1 VGQGRSTTRYAL
13 AALLVTLC
21 GPAAALQFTLPGN
34 ARQTA
39 SRDSTLELVS
49 VAVGPYANGALPTRQ
64 AEGPVL
70 RRAYR
75 VPSPGLTPLQIL
87 APLRAQLDAA
97 GYEILLDCDED
108 LCGGFDFRFAIDV
121 LPAPNMYVNIRAYHF
136 LSALHP
142 ETGGLV
148 SLVASA
154 ATGAGYLQIVQ
165 VGTQDAPGVPT
176 PASPTASAPAVDPAP
191 VQAATPGAADTH
203 LQTALLQT
211 GAAVLH
217 GIDFAVGTT
226 TLSRPDAPELAE
238 LAALLQAR
246 PGLQIAVVG
255 HTDTVGGLDANIN
268 VSRAR
273 ARAVRDALI
282 NTHGSPGNRI
292 EAEGMG
298 YLSPIAT
305 NLTAEGRATNRR
317 VEVIVVRE
325 GE

>member
-1 VGQGRSTTRYAL
+1 MGQGRSTRYML
-13 AALLVTLC
+13 AFVLAGMC
-21 GPAAALQFTLPGN
+21 GPATALQLTLPTN
-34 ARQTA
+34 ARATA
-39 SRDSTLELVS
+39 ARDSTLELVS
-49 VAVGPYANGALPTRQ
+49 IAVGPFADGALPTRQ
-64 AEGPVL
+64 VEGAVL

-75 VPSPGLTPLQIL
+75 LPSPGLTPLQIL

-97 GYEILLDCDED
+97 GYDILLDCDED

-121 LPAPNMYVNIRAYHF
+121 LPAPNMYINIRAFHF
-136 LSALHP
+136 LSAQHP
-142 ETGGLV
+142 ETGGMV

-154 ATGAGYLQIVQ
+154 AAGAGYLQIVQ
-165 VGTQDAPGVPT
+165 VGPQDAPDAPVTTANPAPASTPTTVATAT
-176 PASPTASAPAVDPAP
+176 PAPTVGETD
-191 VQAATPGAADTH
+191 
-203 LQTALLQT
+203 LQTALLQS

-226 TLSRPDAPELAE
+226 TLSSPDAPELAA
-238 LAALLQAR
+238 LAELLQAR

-273 ARAVRDALI
+273 ARAVREALI
-282 NTHGSPGNRI
+282 NAHGVPGGQI

-305 NLTAEGRATNRR
+305 NLTAEGRAANRR

-325 GE
+325 SE